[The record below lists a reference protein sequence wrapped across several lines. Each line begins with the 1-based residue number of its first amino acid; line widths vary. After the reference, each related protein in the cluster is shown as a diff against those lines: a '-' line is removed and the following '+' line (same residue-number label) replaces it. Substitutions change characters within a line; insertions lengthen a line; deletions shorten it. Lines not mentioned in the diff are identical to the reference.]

1 MVYVDRN
8 FADSSPEITID
19 QLFEPIVTKVSNT
32 SISVKISTLGM
43 SGKNSITTYRV
54 TYQKMS
60 DKTTT
65 DGTAQTTTSGSN
77 PVTISGLTQDSL
89 YKITTQAQSASG
101 YGNKMTVFY
110 KLSSSTQTPGKT
122 GSVKEVGEK
131 VTAKSFLQITAP
143 KEKDKFT
150 FAYKDFDSIQLGTY
164 IEAEIGTGAYER
176 TVRNYTEGYY
186 SFGTSVIF
194 DPLIKYTPQSAAIG
208 FFLNSSNDSGYFI
221 SFTTSPTAA
230 SLNTNPIEIF
240 KLQSKQIKKLKDSQK
255 GNRATLDQLFAGTV
269 YNVDVKVKIV
279 NKTVTITAYINGFKV
294 EATDTTSSIAANE
307 IVYPTKRV
315 ALVGIKGTSKFDYV
329 YADTIKEEL
338 YVRDYQNLNLYYGQ
352 FTKDFVDA
360 SYGDLLYNSLNED
373 YDTTKKPNNFEEFGT
388 VVRELKKKAVRFSN
402 APATPIRWTTGAN
415 NLTTIL
421 SETKDNFKSEVLVL
435 NNSSITVPL
444 SDRGVNQFS
453 IFGTTIGF
461 SGQIEYQTSPA
472 APYSTT
478 EPVIFESNWLQN
490 QKDVKSLAD
499 WIKGRV
505 VNKSKI
511 ITMKVFGNPLI
522 SVGDII
528 TVNYPYQGFTD
539 SQKII
544 IVKVSQSFREGL
556 ETQIVGRTLWF
567 C

>member
-8 FADSSPEITID
+8 FADSSPDASID
-19 QLFEPIVTKVSNT
+19 QLFEPIITKVSNT
-32 SISVKISTLGM
+32 SISVQISTLGM
-43 SGKNSITTYRV
+43 SGKNNITTYRV
-54 TYQKMS
+54 TYQKMTN
-60 DKTTT
+60 KTTT
-65 DGTAQTTTSGSN
+65 DGSAQTTTSGSN
-77 PVTISGLTQDSL
+77 PITISSLTQDGL
-89 YKITTQAQSASG
+89 YKITTQAQSAAG

-110 KLSSSTQTPGKT
+110 KLSSTTETPGKT

-164 IEAEIGTGAYER
+164 VEDEIGTGAYER

-208 FFLNSSNDSGYFI
+208 FFLNSSNDAGYFI

-230 SLNTNPIEIF
+230 SLNTSPIEIF
-240 KLQSKQIKKLKDSQK
+240 KLKSKQIKKLKDSQK

-279 NKTVTITAYINGFKV
+279 NKTITITAYINGFKV
-294 EATDTTSSIAANE
+294 EATDTTSASADNE

-338 YVRDYQNLNLYYGQ
+338 YIRDYQNLNLYYGQ

-388 VVRELKKKAVRFSN
+388 VVRELKKKNVRFSN
-402 APATPIRWTTGAN
+402 APANPIRWTTGAN

-444 SDRGVNQFS
+444 SDRGVNQLS

-461 SGQIEYQTSPA
+461 SGDIEYQTSPA

-528 TVNYPYQGFTD
+528 TVNYPYQGFTID
-539 SQKII
+539 QKII
-544 IVKVSQSFREGL
+544 VVKVSQSFREGL
-556 ETQIVGRTLWF
+556 ETQIVGRTL
-567 C
+567 